1 MEGFFCPPSGEI
13 ERTIS
18 RRENLALARVAG
30 ALARERV
37 PEESATRI
45 DSAGPLEVDN
55 DQAEVEGMT
64 AMLDKD
70 AVAHAHLKTPKAAAI
85 AGIVFS
91 LLMFGIFG
99 LLRRSIPADP
109 LETGNWLAAD
119 TGMIKLALNL
129 VPIAGVA
136 FLWFIGVLRDRLGAR
151 EDRFF
156 ATVFLGS
163 GLLFLAMLFLGAA
176 MIGAVTLIASA
187 AEPNDLTSSA
197 TFRFARAGA
206 FIIANV
212 YASKM
217 AAVFMFSTS
226 TVVIY
231 TGIAPGWM
239 AYIGFLLALIVL
251 VASQNIGWSLAVLP
265 VWVLLIS
272 GYILVDNL
280 AGVRS
285 PT

>member
-1 MEGFFCPPSGEI
+1 M
-13 ERTIS
+13 
-18 RRENLALARVAG
+18 
-30 ALARERV
+30 
-37 PEESATRI
+37 
-45 DSAGPLEVDN
+45 
-55 DQAEVEGMT
+55 
-64 AMLDKD
+64 AMLENG
-70 AVAHAHLKTPKAAAI
+70 AVAHAHLKTPRAAAI

-91 LLMFGIFG
+91 LLMFAIFWP
-99 LLRRSIPADP
+99 LRRSIPADP
-109 LETGNWLAAD
+109 LESGSWLAAD

-129 VPIAGVA
+129 LPVAGVA
-136 FLWFIGVLRDRLGAR
+136 FLWFIGVLRDRLGQH

-163 GLLFLAMLFLGAA
+163 GLLFLAMLFVGAA
-176 MIGAVTLIASA
+176 TIGAITLIASV

-197 TFRFARAGA
+197 TFRFARATA

-231 TGIAPGWM
+231 TDIAPRWM
-239 AYIGFLLALIVL
+239 AYIGFLLALTVL
-251 VASQNIGWSLAVLP
+251 IGGHYIGWSLTVLP
-265 VWVLLIS
+265 VWVLMIS
-272 GYILVDNL
+272 VYILMDNL
-280 AGVRS
+280 DGRR

>member
-1 MEGFFCPPSGEI
+1 MA
-13 ERTIS
+13 
-18 RRENLALARVAG
+18 ENG
-30 ALARERV
+30 
-37 PEESATRI
+37 
-45 DSAGPLEVDN
+45 
-55 DQAEVEGMT
+55 
-64 AMLDKD
+64 
-70 AVAHAHLKTPKAAAI
+70 AVAHAHLKTPRAAAI

-91 LLMFGIFG
+91 LLMFTIFW

-109 LETGNWLAAD
+109 LEPGIWLTVD

-129 VPIAGVA
+129 VPVAGVA
-136 FLWFIGVLRDRLGAR
+136 FLWFIGVLRDRLGQH

-163 GLLFLAMLFLGAA
+163 GLLFLAMLFVAA
-176 MIGAVTLIASA
+176 ATIGAITLMVSV
-187 AEPNDLTSSA
+187 AEPNDLTGSVS
-197 TFRFARAGA
+197 FRYARAAA
-206 FIIANV
+206 FIVANV

-231 TGIAPGWM
+231 TGIAPRWM

-251 VASQNIGWSLAVLP
+251 IGGQYIGWSLAVLP
-265 VWVLLIS
+265 VWVLVIS
-272 GYILVDNL
+272 VYILMDNL
-280 AGVRS
+280 SGARR